1 MHHFKKKKKK
11 KANIHV
17 HIKNEESLRLS
28 SIKEIL
34 AIQSV
39 LLIRYYAVK
48 RVTVLMYTKN
58 LQSGLGDV
66 SSFFK
71 ISYENY
77 LFGQEIKIK

>member
-1 MHHFKKKKKK
+1 MHHFKKQKKK

-48 RVTVLMYTKN
+48 K
-58 LQSGLGDV
+58 
-66 SSFFK
+66 
-71 ISYENY
+71 E
-77 LFGQEIKIK
+77 